1 MHGKQVLI
9 AVSLLIFLNAFL
21 SEAKLE
27 MKIELS
33 KKEGICGKY
42 VQDPGHPD
50 LGITHA
56 FLTTKLPGT
65 DNDHSTTNPIVCNP
79 RNSDGKA
86 YSYLLDCG
94 SNKVSENVIGIIA
107 VTNVHNRKM
116 VSQIEYRY
124 DYNLVLNLFG
134 AIQNT
139 EAYKGPFRHD
149 GHLHIKKIKLL
160 QDGKEL
166 DVFGFDN
173 SECIEDS
180 YPDNMIADHGLYT
193 LEKKGVAK
201 WVRVYFEPQ
210 EGEHIVLN

>member
-1 MHGKQVLI
+1 MYEKDDDPDTELHGKQVLI
-9 AVSLLIFLNAFL
+9 AVSLFIFLNAFL

-27 MKIELS
+27 MKIEMS

-65 DNDHSTTNPIVCNP
+65 DNDHS
-79 RNSDGKA
+79 
-86 YSYLLDCG
+86 
-94 SNKVSENVIGIIA
+94 SENVIGIIA
-107 VTNVHNRKM
+107 VTNVHNREM

-139 EAYKGPFRHD
+139 EAYKGSFKHD